1 MISIK
6 EFLNP
11 HKAPEPKHDLI
22 DALTQMGRMLLDA
35 VATYTV
41 RGTDADLEDFRRKLN
56 RLTRQMDTEQ
66 SPMTVLGITSDA
78 VEALETYCERTA
90 KYNREQ
96 RAERQSMV
104 GMLTETVAEL
114 AGQSE
119 SAVGRLQS
127 IEKELGR
134 ASELNDIRALKASLG
149 ESLQAVRAAAA
160 HHRNTS
166 AATVERLRAQIVVAR
181 AQAADE
187 PRPPVHIPGDLDLA
201 PEPFDALVESPPA
214 SFVAVVRLRRADH
227 IASRFGE
234 SVRLRMLA
242 MIGTQ
247 LKTMV
252 GPTDRL
258 LRWKGTSFVMFLNTR
273 ETVGQVRACL
283 AQLVAILNQQYIEVG
298 SKTSLLSIG
307 ADWVVFSQADHPT
320 LEAVFTEVDAFLANT
335 PQDGSATAVVSR

>member
-1 MISIK
+1 
-6 EFLNP
+6 
-11 HKAPEPKHDLI
+11 
-22 DALTQMGRMLLDA
+22 
-35 VATYTV
+35 
-41 RGTDADLEDFRRKLN
+41 
-56 RLTRQMDTEQ
+56 MDTEQ
-66 SPMTVLGITSDA
+66 SPMSVLGMTSDA

-90 KYNREQ
+90 KYNRAQ
-96 RAERQSMV
+96 REERQSMV
-104 GMLTETVAEL
+104 AMLTETVAEL

-127 IEKELGR
+127 IEKELGK

-166 AATVERLRAQIVVAR
+166 AATVERLRAQITVAR
-181 AQAADE
+181 ARAADE
-187 PRPPVHIPGDLDLA
+187 PRPPVHSLGDLDLV
-201 PEPFDALVESPPA
+201 PEPLDVLGESPSA
-214 SFVAVVRLRRADH
+214 AFVAVVRLRRADH

-234 SVRLRMLA
+234 SVRLRMLT

-258 LRWKGTSFVMFLNTR
+258 LRWKGTSFVIFLNSR
-273 ETVGQVRACL
+273 ETIGQVRACM
-283 AQLVAILNQQYIEVG
+283 AQLVAILNQQFIEVG

-320 LEAVFTEVDAFLANT
+320 LEAVFTEVDAFLSNVT
-335 PQDGSATAVVSR
+335 QDGAGETAVSR

>member
-6 EFLNP
+6 QFLNP
-11 HKAPEPKHDLI
+11 RKAPEPKRDLI
-22 DALTQMGRMLLDA
+22 DALTQMGRLLLDA

-56 RLTRQMDTEQ
+56 RLARQMDTEQ
-66 SPMTVLGITSDA
+66 SPMSVLGMTSDA

-90 KYNREQ
+90 KYNRAQ
-96 RAERQSMV
+96 REERQSMV
-104 GMLTETVAEL
+104 AMLTETVAEL

-127 IEKELGR
+127 IEKELGK

-166 AATVERLRAQIVVAR
+166 AATVERLRAQITVAR
-181 AQAADE
+181 ARAADE
-187 PRPPVHIPGDLDLA
+187 PRPPVHSLGDLDLV
-201 PEPFDALVESPPA
+201 PEPLDVLGESPSA
-214 SFVAVVRLRRADH
+214 AFVAVVRLRRADH

-234 SVRLRMLA
+234 SVRLRMLT

-258 LRWKGTSFVMFLNTR
+258 LRWKGTSFVIFLNSR
-273 ETVGQVRACL
+273 ETIGQVRACM
-283 AQLVAILNQQYIEVG
+283 AQLVAILNQQFIEVG

-320 LEAVFTEVDAFLANT
+320 LEAVFTEVDAFLSNVT
-335 PQDGSATAVVSR
+335 QDGAGETAVSR